1 MKRSRLVATLL
12 ASLFVLHLTVAGGL
26 ASAFQPGGMAQMNIV
41 QAAPGAATTMVSA
54 VVGAPSS
61 DEAPCPDVAPCSMPG
76 MPGHCP
82 SASSCALAFSAEA
95 EEITFDVL
103 PPLSAAVTSSQVPH
117 TRTSPPELPPPR
129 A

>member
-12 ASLFVLHLTVAGGL
+12 ASLFALHLTVAGGL
-26 ASAFQPGGMAQMNIV
+26 ARAFQSDGMAGMDRM
-41 QAAPGAATTMVSA
+41 QAAPEAAMSMTSV
-54 VVGAPSS
+54 VVGEPPS
-61 DEAPCPDVAPCSMPG
+61 DEAPCPGELPCSMPG

-82 SASSCALAFSAEA
+82 SALSCALAYSSTSGEVA
-95 EEITFDVL
+95 FDVL
-103 PPLSAAVTSSQVPH
+103 LPLTAGVTSPQLPH